1 YTHTWKDATG
11 TAQTVTRTFDEE
23 MENYA
28 NWFAYYRTRIQA
40 VKSVTSLVFNELDDT
55 YRVGFHTLSNNPATS
70 FVDIAD
76 FTPGQKTAWWAQLF
90 GIAIKLNQETP
101 NLDAITRVG
110 DYYLNGGSPQLS
122 GSTDPIILS
131 CQKNWHMLFTDGLT
145 NQPKLPTTSVG
156 NVDKTVPALPHA
168 VAGLTTGQPWPPLYR
183 ENLTASNDSASD
195 YTTFYWVTDLRTN
208 GAVGTDNVPSSNV
221 DPATWQHVNFAA
233 MSLGTEG
240 KLPAGSQKTT
250 ESQLATGVMTWPQP
264 YPNVYKPDESGVD
277 DLWHAAI
284 NGRGRFVNAK
294 SSDELK
300 LGMGQILAD
309 ITNQA
314 GSRAGV
320 AFQNVNLSGANKY
333 IYRVNF
339 EPGWGGS
346 VTKVEVDPKD
356 PGCTQ
361 SDVTNAVAGCT
372 AVGDPKEISIA
383 WEAST
388 QLTNIVTPSV
398 GKPTPWFTDRKIVTM
413 DSSGKPVPFLWGN
426 LSASQKNSLAPGK
439 PLRGQAIL
447 EFLRGDRSNEG
458 IELGQFRAR
467 TSPLGDI
474 VASQVAYVGA
484 PVASYLDA
492 NDPGYTA
499 FKNKYASRAAR
510 VYVGANDGM
519 LHAFDDATGDETWA
533 YVPLGVYRS
542 GATGLGAL
550 SYQDG
555 ALPAF
560 RHHYYVNSTP
570 RIVDVDFGAGS
581 GDWRTLLVEGLG
593 KGGRSY
599 VGVDITDPS
608 AFTSETEVAKRIV
621 WEFSDPDMGYT
632 YGKPIITKTHNSKWG
647 SKWVAIVPVG
657 YNNASG
663 IGKIFFVDV
672 ATGAKLMEM
681 STGVGSAANPAGLAH
696 ISGYTMDYRNQL
708 TEQIYGGDL
717 YGNFWRFD
725 ISDSDSTNWKVVK
738 LAQLADPGG
747 TPQPVTT
754 PPQIEIDVQNG
765 VDRWVFVGTG
775 KLYHQ
780 SDLADT
786 QVQSLYAIRDGSA
799 TQPKNY
805 GKVLA
810 RSDLAVVSNATGLAV
825 KPDTGWYDDLPPG
838 ERIVVPPQAT
848 LSTVV
853 YSGTLPQNDP
863 CLTGQPANIYAREY
877 SKAASLLTDDNG
889 AVVESVYSAA
899 GSVGLEVLAGDPST
913 FKGDV
918 PTLYVGVTLGTTGKL
933 KLIKLNPPA
942 FVTAHRMSWRLL
954 GE

>member
-1 YTHTWKDATG
+1 
-11 TAQTVTRTFDEE
+11 
-23 MENYA
+23 
-28 NWFAYYRTRIQA
+28 
-40 VKSVTSLVFNELDDT
+40 
-55 YRVGFHTLSNNPATS
+55 
-70 FVDIAD
+70 
-76 FTPGQKTAWWAQLF
+76 
-90 GIAIKLNQETP
+90 
-101 NLDAITRVG
+101 
-110 DYYLNGGSPQLS
+110 
-122 GSTDPIILS
+122 
-131 CQKNWHMLFTDGLT
+131 MLFTDGLT

-156 NVDKTVPALPHA
+156 NMDKTIPNLPQTVTGPPALVP
-168 VAGLTTGQPWPPLYR
+168 GQPWPPLYR
-183 ENLTASNDSASD
+183 ENPTATSDSASD
-195 YTTFYWVTDLRTN
+195 YTTFYWVTDLRTS
-208 GAVGTDNVPSSNV
+208 GAVGTDNVPVSGI

-250 ESQLATGVMTWPQP
+250 EAQIATGAMVWPQP
-264 YPNVYKPDESGVD
+264 VPNVFKPNESGVD

-314 GSRAGV
+314 GSRAAV
-320 AFQNVNLSGANKY
+320 AFQSTSLSGSSKY

-346 VTKVEVDPKD
+346 VSKVEIDPVAPID
-356 PGCTQ
+356 P
-361 SDVTNAVAGCT
+361 VTGEA
-372 AVGDPKEISIA
+372 KEVSIV
-383 WEAST
+383 WEASA
-388 QLTNIVTPSV
+388 QLTAQVTPSV

-413 DSSGKPVPFLWGN
+413 DTTGKAVPFVWGS
-426 LSASQKNSLAPGK
+426 LAGSQQNSLAPGK

-447 EFLRGDRSNEG
+447 AFLRGDRSNEG

-474 VASQVAYVGA
+474 VASQAVYVGA
-484 PVASYLDA
+484 PSAPYLDS
-492 NDPGYTA
+492 NDPGYST
-499 FKNKYASRAAR
+499 FKATYASRPAR
-510 VYVGANDGM
+510 VYIGANDGM

-533 YVPLGVYRS
+533 YVPLGVYRA

-560 RHHYYVNSTP
+560 RHHYYVNATP
-570 RIVDVDFGAGS
+570 RIVDVDFGGGT

-599 VGVDITDPS
+599 TGVDVTSPA
-608 AFTSETEVAKRIV
+608 AFTSEVEVAKKIV

-632 YGKPIITKTHNSKWG
+632 FGKPVITKTHNSAWG
-647 SKWVAIVPVG
+647 GKWVAILPAG

-663 IGKIFFVDV
+663 IGKLFFVDV
-672 ATGAKLMEM
+672 ATGKKLMEM
-681 STGVGSAANPAGLAH
+681 STGFGTAANPAGLAH
-696 ISGYTMDYRNQL
+696 VSGYTTDYRNQL
-708 TEQIYGGDL
+708 TEQLYAGDL

-725 ISDSDSTNWKVVK
+725 ISDANPAKWTVVK
-738 LAQLADPGG
+738 LAQLTDSGG
-747 TPQPVTT
+747 APQPVTT
-754 PPQIEIDVQNG
+754 PPQIEIDVLNG

-786 QVQSLYAIRDGSA
+786 QTQTMYAIRDGSA
-799 TQPKNY
+799 TQPYAY
-805 GKVLA
+805 GKVLT
-810 RSDLAVVSNATGLAV
+810 RSDLVVVSNAQGLAA
-825 KPDTGWYDDLPPG
+825 KPDIGWYDDLPPG

-877 SKAASLLTDDNG
+877 SKAGSLLTDDNG
-889 AVVESVYSAA
+889 NVVESIYSAA
-899 GSVGLEVLAGDPST
+899 GSVGLEVISGDPST
-913 FKGDV
+913 FVGDV
-918 PTLYVGVTLGTTGKL
+918 PTLYIGVTLGTTGKL
-933 KLIKLNPPA
+933 KPIKINPPA